1 MRGRRRKPV
10 SGALIRLLLALT
22 IISSLLT
29 SSYSIRLPTKKL
41 TSSLVS
47 GSFKKLMGFRNRGSH
62 QPTNN
67 NPPAAA
73 VTSNRKKSFK
83 WIRNRLDVLPVPV
96 NNSKTEEQHNKKT
109 KSKRIF
115 RIPLPFPLIPN
126 KKKKNTPKQ
135 EVVHLPEA
143 YLNAVRYNI

>member
-29 SSYSIRLPTKKL
+29 SSYSIRLPTRKI
-41 TSSLVS
+41 TSSSIS
-47 GSFKKLMGFRNRGSH
+47 GSFKKLIGFRNRH
-62 QPTNN
+62 QPTTHR
-67 NPPAAA
+67 PA
-73 VTSNRKKSFK
+73 VLIPNRKNSFK
-83 WIRNRLDVLPVPV
+83 WIRNRLDVSPLLVD
-96 NNSKTEEQHNKKT
+96 NNKTEEQHNIKKT

-126 KKKKNTPKQ
+126 KKKKNIPKQ

-143 YLNAVRYNI
+143 YLNSVR